1 MKPKR
6 QSHPTPEQIK
16 AAMNWWRISAGYM
29 RADESMT
36 TESLTRT
43 RLADHARIAAWHDEQ
58 RLEKTRLRRPDLLR
72 GEAEE

>member
-29 RADESMT
+29 RADNHEVIA
-36 TESLTRT
+36 TESLQEPVLPLTPTASAITQAPQKNERY
-43 RLADHARIAAWHDEQ
+43 
-58 RLEKTRLRRPDLLR
+58 
-72 GEAEE
+72 